1 MKKKKKLKFEV
12 GENETITDCLDR
24 MQKEGYQ
31 PVRRME
37 EPVFEEKKK
46 GKQVEYVPI
55 RQKIIFEGKLVES
68 EQ

>member
-1 MKKKKKLKFEV
+1 MAKKKKMKFEV
-12 GENETITDCLDR
+12 GENESIGDCLER

-46 GKQVEYVPI
+46 GRQVEYIPV
-55 RQKIIFEGKLVES
+55 RQKIVFEGKLVEG